1 MRILHNPAPMSAQYR
16 NLLQRIAAR
25 IHQRRRELG
34 MSQEELAGDEYT
46 KSFVSQIEKGT
57 VWPSLP
63 ALAYFSERLGRPVA
77 WFVADEI
84 PYRKVLHEVAHEAGV
99 DPEQVLLVLAAV
111 MRRL

>member
-1 MRILHNPAPMSAQYR
+1 MAHMEPEYHDLLKRIS
-16 NLLQRIAAR
+16 AR
-25 IHQRRRELG
+25 IYQRRTELG
-34 MSQEELAGDEYT
+34 MSQAELGGEKYT

-57 VWPSLP
+57 VWPSIP
-63 ALAYFSERLGRPVA
+63 ALAYFAERLGRPVA

-84 PYRKVLHEVAHEAGV
+84 PYRTVLHEVAHEAGV